1 MMTTGKYGEMLRAV
15 AVLSLSLAVASPA
28 AAQTLEAPSPTTR
41 EIVAFTYPSE
51 QTVSI
56 ELEGTSRLPDGNGEA
71 KVERKRGATEIEIE
85 LDEMKPARLFGGD
98 FNTYVLWSA
107 SPEGQV
113 DNLGE
118 LILTGNRSKLDVTT
132 PLDTFGLV
140 VTAEPHYLVG
150 SPSRFVVL
158 ENTRAKDRG
167 SLHRTSRI
175 SYPRLEGEYRFERA
189 SLEGM
194 DETRATVHPHL
205 EEARTAID
213 LARRAG
219 AERYV
224 PRELERAREALVRAE
239 VMGEAE
245 KDPDELTPAAHEAVR
260 LAVAAEASARDRSA
274 AADEARALEEKDSAL
289 AARAR
294 EIERKENRIRELES
308 QAAAA
313 SSEAER
319 ARLAEERER
328 LRAELQTERA
338 AQAERDARL
347 SDDQLRR
354 NEERV
359 LELQRE
365 ADQAKTDA
373 ERSRLLEEQQ
383 RLRAEL
389 EARRAADAEARARRE
404 MAERRE
410 AEEEA
415 REARVESEEARRQL
429 QTALE
434 RILDVRETAR
444 GLIVSVPNVLF
455 DVDRAT
461 LTPEGREKLFRVA
474 GILALAEGYRLSVEG
489 HADDTGERDY
499 NLDLSRRRA
508 EAVRDYL
515 FAQGISNGEIR
526 TRGFGEE
533 RPIASNE
540 TAHGRQQNRR
550 VEIVVEELPGF
561 AIVVVNPTESRD

>member
-1 MMTTGKYGEMLRAV
+1 MTTGRYTGVVGAI
-15 AVLSLSLAVASPA
+15 AGLSLSLAAAFPS
-28 AAQTLEAPSPTTR
+28 AAQAPPASTTR

-51 QTVSI
+51 ETVSI
-56 ELEGTSRLPDGNGEA
+56 ELEGTSRLPAGNGEA

-85 LDEMKPARLFGGD
+85 LDEMKPARRFGGD
-98 FNTYVLWSA
+98 FNTYVLWSV

-118 LILTGNRSKLDVTT
+118 LILTGNRSKLNVTT
-132 PLDTFGLV
+132 PLETFGLF

-150 SPSRFVVL
+150 SPSRFIVL
-158 ENTRAKDRG
+158 ENTRAKDRA

-175 SYPRLEGEYRFERA
+175 SYPTFEVEYRFERA

-213 LARRAG
+213 LAERAG
-219 AERYV
+219 AERTV
-224 PRELERAREALVRAE
+224 PRELERAREALARAE
-239 VMGEAE
+239 VMYEAE
-245 KDPDELTPAAHEAVR
+245 KDPEALTPRAHEAVR
-260 LAVAAEASARDRSA
+260 LAVAAETSAREMTA
-274 AADEARALEEKDSAL
+274 AADQARALEAKDSAL

-294 EIERKENRIRELES
+294 DIERKEDRIRELES

-313 SSEAER
+313 ATEAER

-338 AQAERDARL
+338 AQAERDA
-347 SDDQLRR
+347 QLAADRVQR
-354 NEERV
+354 SEERLQQ
-359 LELQRE
+359 LEIE
-365 ADQAKTDA
+365 VNQAKTEA

-389 EARRAADAEARARRE
+389 EARRATDAEARARHE
-404 MAERRE
+404 MAERKE

-415 REARVESEEARRQL
+415 REARLEREDARRQL
-429 QTALE
+429 QAALE

-444 GLIVSVPNVLF
+444 GLIVNVPNVLF

-461 LTPEGREKLFRVA
+461 LTPEGREKLSRVA
-474 GILALAEGYRLSVEG
+474 GILALAQGYRLSIEG
-489 HADDTGERDY
+489 HADNTGERDY

-508 EAVRDYL
+508 ESVRDYL
-515 FAQGISNGEIR
+515 FAQGISNGDI
-526 TRGFGEE
+526 TTQGFGEE

-540 TAHGRQQNRR
+540 TALGRQQNRR

-561 AIVVVNPTESRD
+561 AIIVLNPTESRN